1 MESPSAIVSSD
12 PGDFLSVINAAIDNP
27 TEVAAPVETPAA
39 QEEVSPALDLKP
51 STPKEP
57 KSTETKKGADA
68 LLGEEESTEEATE
81 TDEADDTP
89 DEIKEDKKAAYKW
102 GELRA
107 EAKQAKVLAKEVEQ
121 LRQQLAEKEKLRDA
135 DPLKQEAEE
144 LRKKY
149 EDLEKEAYVWKIEKT
164 SAWKNEVEKPIAAIR
179 ESIETIAKEYEVS
192 EELLFEAF
200 ADGNMKSRAA
210 KFDQIFE
217 HLPRIVQNELS
228 RLDSEAT
235 AVSRRKA
242 ELETNAE
249 QAYKELTQR
258 ETETTEKQKLESK
271 AAQLRAIEAD
281 MAKVRKVA
289 ANFVYD
295 DTPPENVIRE
305 IEQEVN
311 ATSFDD
317 MTTQEK
323 AWAAIASVALPKMNN
338 AVVELRKQIKGYK
351 EEIAKI
357 TNSRPGG
364 SASASNSAKGQP
376 DGKGFLEA
384 IGIV

>member
-1 MESPSAIVSSD
+1 
-12 PGDFLSVINAAIDNP
+12 
-27 TEVAAPVETPAA
+27 
-39 QEEVSPALDLKP
+39 
-51 STPKEP
+51 
-57 KSTETKKGADA
+57 
-68 LLGEEESTEEATE
+68 
-81 TDEADDTP
+81 
-89 DEIKEDKKAAYKW
+89 
-102 GELRA
+102 
-107 EAKQAKVLAKEVEQ
+107 
-121 LRQQLAEKEKLRDA
+121 
-135 DPLKQEAEE
+135 
-144 LRKKY
+144 
-149 EDLEKEAYVWKIEKT
+149 
-164 SAWKNEVEKPIAAIR
+164 
-179 ESIETIAKEYEVS
+179 
-192 EELLFEAF
+192 
-200 ADGNMKSRAA
+200 
-210 KFDQIFE
+210 
-217 HLPRIVQNELS
+217 
-228 RLDSEAT
+228 
-235 AVSRRKA
+235 
-242 ELETNAE
+242 
-249 QAYKELTQR
+249 
-258 ETETTEKQKLESK
+258 
-271 AAQLRAIEAD
+271 